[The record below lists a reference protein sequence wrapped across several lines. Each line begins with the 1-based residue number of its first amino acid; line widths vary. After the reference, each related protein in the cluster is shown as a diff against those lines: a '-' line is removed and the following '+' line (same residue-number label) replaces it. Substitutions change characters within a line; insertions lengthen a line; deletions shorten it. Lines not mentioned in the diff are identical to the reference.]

1 MAVKDDS
8 TPATHEQIRVLLADD
23 EAALWMP
30 LLETRLREAG
40 IEVFAETD
48 AGKVLTRLERD
59 RPDALLLDVLFP
71 GRGGDQKP
79 LGREILP
86 RIVEVHPDLPVVMF
100 TTTLADDAYQLGTR
114 DFPGAAFVFSKSA
127 FHEEWTEAH
136 DPYTDLARC
145 LRNVVADARQRA
157 TLDSQLGFVIGRTA
171 AMRDLAAALT
181 KVALTGLPVLVCG
194 ESGTGKELVATS
206 LHALSPRRERP
217 FVKLNCGALS
227 DETLESALFGHE
239 KGAFTGATEMRKGL
253 FEAADGGILFLDE
266 VQTMSARLQQS
277 LLRALQEGVIRRMG
291 STTERRVDVRVIAAT
306 NENLEERATQGTFRA
321 DLYYRLNRICLSVPP
336 LRERKEDIGELFAH
350 FVGESNHKLG
360 KSVSPQCRQ
369 DLLDLLESHDW
380 PGNVRELQS
389 AVETAVALSNANLL
403 TPEDFPQLAHRRSL
417 GGGRTADGELSSR
430 NGTVKS
436 AQLTWGRLRDIKGE
450 ARKVLLTDYL
460 AEQQRALGRRPTSA
474 EIANDLGTSPDNVR
488 RILSEAD
495 IKLRDV
501 GE

>member
-1 MAVKDDS
+1 MAAGGNTTQVS
-8 TPATHEQIRVLLADD
+8 PERLRVLLADD
-23 EAALWMP
+23 EAALWIP
-30 LLETRLREAG
+30 LLETQLREAG
-40 IEVFAETD
+40 IEVLTEED
-48 AGKVLTRLERD
+48 AGKVLSRLERD

-71 GRGGDQKP
+71 GARGDQKP

-86 RIVEVHPDLPVVMF
+86 RIVEAYPKLPVVMF
-100 TTTLADDAYQLGTR
+100 TTTLADDAFQLGMR

-136 DPYTDLARC
+136 DPYADLATC

-157 TLDSQLGFVIGRTA
+157 TLDTQLGFVIGRTA
-171 AMRDLAAALT
+171 AMRELAAALV
-181 KVALTGLPVLVCG
+181 KVALTDLPVLVCG
-194 ESGTGKELVATS
+194 ESGTGKELVASS
-206 LHALSPRRERP
+206 LHALSTRHERP

-239 KGAFTGATEMRKGL
+239 KGAFTGATEMRKGH
-253 FEAADGGILFLDE
+253 FEAADGGTLFLDE

-277 LLRALQEGVIRRMG
+277 LLRALQEGIIRRMG

-306 NENLEERATQGTFRA
+306 NEDLEEKATQGTFRS
-321 DLYYRLNRICLSVPP
+321 DLYYRLNRIRLNLPP
-336 LRERKEDIGELFAH
+336 LRERKEDTGELFVR
-350 FVGESNHKLG
+350 FVNEANRKLG

-369 DLLDLLESHDW
+369 DLLELLESHGW

-403 TPEDFPQLAHRRSL
+403 TPEDFPQLAQRRSL
-417 GGGRTADGELSSR
+417 GGGQTEDGGSPSR
-430 NGTVKS
+430 AGAVES
-436 AQLTWGRLRDIKGE
+436 ARLTWGRLRDIKGE

-460 AEQQRALGRRPTSA
+460 AERQRALGRRPTSA
-474 EIANDLGTSPDNVR
+474 EIAEDLGMSPDNVR

-495 IKLRDV
+495 IKLREV
-501 GE
+501 GD

>member
-1 MAVKDDS
+1 MAAGGNTSQV
-8 TPATHEQIRVLLADD
+8 PPERLRVLLADD
-23 EAALWMP
+23 EAALWLP
-30 LLETRLREAG
+30 LLEIQLRKAG
-40 IEVFAETD
+40 IEVLTEED
-48 AGKVLTRLERD
+48 AGKVLSRLERD

-71 GRGGDQKP
+71 GARGDQKP

-86 RIVEVHPDLPVVMF
+86 RIIEAHPELPVVMF
-100 TTTLADDAYQLGTR
+100 TTTLADDAFQLGTR

-136 DPYTDLARC
+136 DPYADLATC
-145 LRNVVADARQRA
+145 LRNVIADARQRA
-157 TLDSQLGFVIGRTA
+157 TLDTQMGFVIGRTA
-171 AMRDLAAALT
+171 AMRELAAALV
-181 KVALTGLPVLVCG
+181 KVALTDLPVLVCG

-206 LHALSPRRERP
+206 LHALSSRHERP

-239 KGAFTGATEMRKGL
+239 KGAFTGATEMRKGH
-253 FEAADGGILFLDE
+253 FEAADGGTLFLDE

-277 LLRALQEGVIRRMG
+277 LLRALQEGIIRRMG

-306 NENLEERATQGTFRA
+306 NEDLEEKATQGTFRS
-321 DLYYRLNRICLSVPP
+321 DLYYRLNRIRLNLPP
-336 LRERKEDIGELFAH
+336 LRERKEDIGELFVR
-350 FVGESNHKLG
+350 FVNEANLKLG

-369 DLLDLLESHDW
+369 DLLELLESHGW

-403 TPEDFPQLAHRRSL
+403 TPEDFPLLAQRRSL
-417 GGGRTADGELSSR
+417 GGGQTEDSGSPSRTGAVE
-430 NGTVKS
+430 S
-436 AQLTWGRLRDIKGE
+436 ARLTWERLRDIKGE

-460 AEQQRALGRRPTSA
+460 AEQQHVRGRRPTSA
-474 EIANDLGTSPDNVR
+474 EIAEDLGMSPDNVR

-495 IKLRDV
+495 IKLREV
-501 GE
+501 GG